1 MLILFLIIQSKKT
14 IIAIM
19 NNLTKLRRTTAILNL
34 KLSTLCT
41 KFQHNKIL
49 LVLNSL
55 IDFCVDAGE
64 SK

>member
-1 MLILFLIIQSKKT
+1 
-14 IIAIM
+14 M

>member
-1 MLILFLIIQSKKT
+1 
-14 IIAIM
+14 M
-19 NNLTKLRRTTAILNL
+19 NNLTKLRRTTAISNL

-49 LVLNSL
+49 LVLNPL

-64 SK
+64 SKYITSNSYGAR